1 MPMRVPVRVC
11 KAYACTVHTTHKAHN
26 TQYFTTCAQY
36 YIRFTVKR
44 EMLDPPP
51 LLHQTPHPDT
61 KTRCGVYG
69 DDLDAP
75 ANPGPRARPRRG
87 LIAAPPARCWPPQ
100 SSGLCPGAPTGDRCY
115 SSRAIISS
123 LYRAGRAARC
133 AALHAAASESLSST
147 LINTS
152 PVNYWEITN
161 PIQRWPPPRPM
172 AIKHKNTMK

>member
-1 MPMRVPVRVC
+1 MVVLQRSVLSEMIRQDELVARVTRHFIARSVEKKPCTGMYGTHNSQGSQHTVLYHVR
-11 KAYACTVHTTHKAHN
+11 TVLYTF
-26 TQYFTTCAQY
+26 Y
-36 YIRFTVKR
+36 R
-44 EMLDPPP
+44 EARDAGPP
-51 LLHQTPHPDT
+51 LSCTKLHIQTQ

-115 SSRAIISS
+115 SSRAIFALPCGS
-123 LYRAGRAARC
+123 RWPARC

-147 LINTS
+147 
-152 PVNYWEITN
+152 
-161 PIQRWPPPRPM
+161 
-172 AIKHKNTMK
+172 

>member
-1 MPMRVPVRVC
+1 MREVRKKSRVPMRVPVRVC

-75 ANPGPRARPRRG
+75 ASLQTRGRGPGPVAALSRPRRP
-87 LIAAPPARCWPPQ
+87 AAGRLNRPVSVPGRQPAT
-100 SSGLCPGAPTGDRCY
+100 A
-115 SSRAIISS
+115 AILRGQSS

-147 LINTS
+147 
-152 PVNYWEITN
+152 
-161 PIQRWPPPRPM
+161 
-172 AIKHKNTMK
+172 

>member
-1 MPMRVPVRVC
+1 MVLVCSRINSKANKKKSRVPVRV
-11 KAYACTVHTTHKAHN
+11 CTVHTTHKAHN

-44 EMLDPPP
+44 EMLDPP

-115 SSRAIISS
+115 SSRAIFALPCGSRCA
-123 LYRAGRAARC
+123 LRRPARC
-133 AALHAAASESLSST
+133 SERVIELN
-147 LINTS
+147 LN
-152 PVNYWEITN
+152 
-161 PIQRWPPPRPM
+161 
-172 AIKHKNTMK
+172 